1 MKPVCQLF
9 ALVVNELPGYDYGPG
24 YWEQLDE
31 EMRDHRLYTD
41 EKKRKDRLTAI
52 KMGVVGELLFDPF
65 LVNLP
70 DLYKAPKALR
80 GGRVQ
85 EFTMPAEQ
93 LVAIAEAGREAA
105 NMPTGADGEP
115 MSPGRARRAALLVQN
130 AYRLTLHVICQ
141 KAPKAYV
148 KRAVLLAPP
157 HDGPPAWTL
166 SETVAATRASSTKE
180 LAFRQLAEKC
190 LSEVH
195 EQFAQVCDVGLVISV
210 TDAAILRTWRRALQ
224 SVVTLDDDIQAAMRD
239 GDSERIKELN
249 AFLGYSNLVGALGV
263 MPYVLETGTAPSD
276 DAFAAPGAPAA
287 DAADG
292 TVPDGDEQAAPK
304 PPPAKRTRTRKA

>member
-1 MKPVCQLF
+1 
-9 ALVVNELPGYDYGPG
+9 
-24 YWEQLDE
+24 
-31 EMRDHRLYTD
+31 
-41 EKKRKDRLTAI
+41 
-52 KMGVVGELLFDPF
+52 
-65 LVNLP
+65 
-70 DLYKAPKALR
+70 
-80 GGRVQ
+80 
-85 EFTMPAEQ
+85 MPAEQ
-93 LVAIAEAGREAA
+93 LAAIAEAGREAA

-141 KAPKAYV
+141 RSPKAYV
-148 KRAVLLAPP
+148 TRAVLLAPP

-166 SETVAATRASSTKE
+166 SETVVPTRASLTKE

-190 LSEVH
+190 LADVH

-276 DAFAAPGAPAA
+276 DAFAAPGAP
-287 DAADG
+287 DG
-292 TVPDGDEQAAPK
+292 AEPAPDEPAAPK
-304 PPPAKRTRTRKA
+304 PPAAKRTRARKA